1 VNKTHELTQGIAD
14 FEVVDFFFI
23 YNSTSE
29 IYTLMQTTFEGEA
42 TGFVHGHWEK
52 TAVPILYTRDIGSG
66 QIVYNALGHCRGHY
80 DLPGM
85 ADFYP
90 HKEMCAWNYDVYYD
104 LLRRTI
110 RWAMRDGA

>member
-1 VNKTHELTQGIAD
+1 
-14 FEVVDFFFI
+14 
-23 YNSTSE
+23 
-29 IYTLMQTTFEGEA
+29 MQTTFEGEA
-42 TGFVHGHWEK
+42 TGFVDAQWDK
-52 TAVPILYTRDIGSG
+52 TTVPIVYTRDIGKG